1 MIDDARGSA
10 KIKVENF
17 TACESIRFK
26 ATRMHCVR
34 RSVVRGK
41 SGLPFVRGGRRV
53 LGNKGLAFC
62 RRASELAKA
71 RAKFEF
77 PRSSRKIADLNT
89 GETVVLNGWVDKK
102 PKKMSKSLV
111 FGNLRDSNG
120 DAIQMVD
127 NNEPSLIRGLKP
139 ESAIVASG
147 QVVKR
152 TDNNGNIVKDLQVD
166 NIQVVNEAG
175 IVGSQ
180 LTTGSTKDWPA
191 EHRYLELRT
200 SSFLQRNLQRR
211 AKIMSTCRLVLDD
224 LGFTEIETP
233 LLFKSTPEGA
243 REFLVPTRKKGY
255 MYALPQSPQQYK
267 QLLIAS
273 GVHRYYQIARCFR
286 DEDLRQDRQPEFTQ
300 LDMEMGFAQAQDVQ
314 EVIEA
319 VVNSVVNKVKNQP
332 VYTMNSQGQLV
343 RDDTFHKLTYREA
356 IARFGIDKPDV
367 RSSLEFVDISSYITS
382 ENPEFPVV
390 DGLVL
395 KNCLNLT
402 DNTNIIASLSD
413 ARQYTSR
420 IPTVVPIT
428 DETIGTLPAELVKRL
443 DLTCGDVFAYS
454 NRQELSYEN
463 PTPLGRLRQLAINF
477 LPECYKRPT
486 ANNEPLPTDAFVAN
500 WVTDFPL
507 FNPLETSTSTPYPE
521 YDYKS
526 YVTTHHPFTMA
537 HLDDV
542 ELLSSSPLDVRGQH
556 YDLVINGVEIGGG
569 STRIHDASLQK
580 YIFDEILCISNSKQL
595 FGHLLTA
602 LGTGCPPHAGLA
614 IGFDRLTA
622 MLSGTASIRDVI
634 AFPKS
639 ITGADLMIGA
649 PSRTSSDKL
658 KPYHLRH
665 S

>member
-1 MIDDARGSA
+1 MRVGARENQ
-10 KIKVENF
+10 VEKF
-17 TACESIRFK
+17 MHGLGFCQDI
-26 ATRMHCVR
+26 RMHSAR
-34 RSVVRGK
+34 RNVVRG
-41 SGLPFVRGGRRV
+41 GLAMSLIRSCRGE
-53 LGNKGLAFC
+53 LGSKGLLMFC
-62 RRASELAKA
+62 RRASELSKV
-71 RAKFEF
+71 RTKFEF
-77 PRSSRKIADLNT
+77 PRSQCKIADLKA
-89 GETVVLNGWVDKK
+89 GEMVVLNGWVDKK

-127 NNEPSLIRGLKP
+127 TNEPSLVRGLKP
-139 ESAIVASG
+139 ESAIVAAG
-147 QVVKR
+147 QVVER
-152 TDNNGNIVKDLQVD
+152 TDHNGTVVKDLKVD
-166 NIQVVNEAG
+166 DIQVVNEAG
-175 IVGSQ
+175 VVGSQ

-211 AKIMSTCRLVLDD
+211 AQVMSTCRRVLDD

-267 QLLIAS
+267 QLLVAS

-319 VVNSVVNKVKNQP
+319 VVSSVVDKVKSQP

-343 RDDTFHKLTYREA
+343 HENAFHKLTYREA

-367 RSSLEFVDISSYITS
+367 RSSLEFLDVSSFITS
-382 ENPEFPVV
+382 ENAEFPVV

-395 KNCLNLT
+395 KNALNLIDSAT
-402 DNTNIIASLSD
+402 TNIIAELSD
-413 ARQYTSR
+413 ARKYTAR
-420 IPTVVPIT
+420 VPAVVPIT
-428 DETIGTLPAELVKRL
+428 DETMDTLPPALVKQL
-443 DLTCGDVFAYS
+443 DLAPGDVFAYS
-454 NRQELSYEN
+454 NRQEQSYEN
-463 PTPLGRLRQLAINF
+463 PTPLGRLRQLAISLF
-477 LPECYKRPT
+477 PESYKRPT
-486 ANNEPLPTDAFVAN
+486 ANNKPIPADAFVAN

-507 FNPLETSTSTPYPE
+507 FNPLETSTSTDYPE

-537 HLDDV
+537 HLDDI
-542 ELLSSSPLDVRGQH
+542 ELLSTSPLDVRGQH

-569 STRIHDASLQK
+569 STRIHDAWLQK
-580 YIFDEILCISNSKQL
+580 YIFDKILCITNSKQL

-602 LGTGCPPHAGLA
+602 LDTGCPPHAGLA

-622 MLSGTASIRDVI
+622 MLSETPSIRDVI

-649 PSRTSSDKL
+649 PSKISSDKL
-658 KPYHLRH
+658 KPYHVRH

>member
-1 MIDDARGSA
+1 MHSARRNVRGSLTMLLL
-10 KIKVENF
+10 K
-17 TACESIRFK
+17 
-26 ATRMHCVR
+26 
-34 RSVVRGK
+34 
-41 SGLPFVRGGRRV
+41 GGRGDLRS
-53 LGNKGLAFC
+53 KGLMLC
-62 RRASELAKA
+62 RRASELSKV
-71 RAKFEF
+71 RSKFEF
-77 PRSSRKIADLNT
+77 SRSQRKIADLKV
-89 GETVVLNGWVDKK
+89 GEAVILNGWVDKK

-120 DAIQMVD
+120 DVIQMVD
-127 NNEPSLIRGLKP
+127 TTEPSLVRGLKP
-139 ESAIVASG
+139 ESAIVATG
-147 QVVKR
+147 KVVER
-152 TDNNGNIVKDLQVD
+152 TDGNGKVLKDLKID
-166 NIQVVNEAG
+166 DIQVVNEAG

-211 AKIMSTCRLVLDD
+211 AQVMHTCRRVLDD

-273 GVHRYYQIARCFR
+273 GVHRYYQVARCFR

-319 VVNSVVNKVKNQP
+319 VVSSVVGKVKNQP
-332 VYTMNSQGQLV
+332 VYTMNAEGKLV
-343 RDDTFHKLTYREA
+343 EGKAFHKLTYREA
-356 IARFGIDKPDV
+356 IARFGIDKPDI
-367 RSSLEFVDISSYITS
+367 RSNLEFVDVSPFIAS
-382 ENPEFPVV
+382 ENSEFPVV

-395 KNCLNLT
+395 KDALNLAG
-402 DNTNIIASLSD
+402 NSTNIIAELSD
-413 ARQYTSR
+413 TRQYTAR

-428 DETIGTLPAELVKRL
+428 GQTVKGLPPDLVRQL
-443 DLTCGDVFAYS
+443 DLSLGDVFAYS

-463 PTPLGRLRQLAINF
+463 PTPLGRLRQLAINLF
-477 LPECYKRPT
+477 PNSYKRPT
-486 ANNEPLPTDAFVAN
+486 ANNGPIPTDAFVAN

-507 FNPLETSTSTPYPE
+507 FNPLETSTSTEYPE

-537 HLDDV
+537 HLDDIK
-542 ELLSSSPLDVRGQH
+542 LLSSSPLDVRGQH

-569 STRIHDASLQK
+569 STRIHDAWLQK
-580 YIFDEILCISNSKQL
+580 YIFDNILCIPNSKQL

-602 LGTGCPPHAGLA
+602 LDTGCPPHAGLA

-622 MLSGTASIRDVI
+622 MLSGTSSIRDVI

-639 ITGADLMIGA
+639 ITGADFMIGA
-649 PSRTSSDKL
+649 PSKTSSEKL